1 MLEYLPTNDLIFKK
15 MLTSEDS
22 ANILRNFVK
31 DLLDIEFKTLTPKET
46 YHIDSYKKS
55 YEHLEIGLT
64 EVDILAVAEDGSQ
77 ATIECQIQPHQF
89 FQERTVF
96 YLREAFRAPFG
107 NRESEDFVVKNNF
120 SALRPAYGINIID
133 FHLFDKDQDALQTYR
148 LLNKTTQR
156 PFVGGKGKE
165 LLTLCFLS
173 LKNKNIEKDSKA
185 YHWQYFLKTGEAL
198 QEAPAYIKEAQKKIN
213 YFKLNEEEK
222 TMITRINK
230 AKDINDAVISSAKVE
245 GFDYGHEEGLRK
257 GRKEGQAE
265 GRKEGHRK
273 GHKEGHKE
281 GKAEGERKIALN
293 LLEMGLPIEKIS
305 EATGLEVEILQ
316 QLKSEEK

>member
-120 SALRPAYGINIID
+120 SALISTCLIRIKTPCKHTAYSTRR
-133 FHLFDKDQDALQTYR
+133 HSAL
-148 LLNKTTQR
+148 LL
-156 PFVGGKGKE
+156 
-165 LLTLCFLS
+165 
-173 LKNKNIEKDSKA
+173 
-185 YHWQYFLKTGEAL
+185 EA
-198 QEAPAYIKEAQKKIN
+198 
-213 YFKLNEEEK
+213 
-222 TMITRINK
+222 K
-230 AKDINDAVISSAKVE
+230 AKNC
-245 GFDYGHEEGLRK
+245 
-257 GRKEGQAE
+257 
-265 GRKEGHRK
+265 
-273 GHKEGHKE
+273 
-281 GKAEGERKIALN
+281 
-293 LLEMGLPIEKIS
+293 
-305 EATGLEVEILQ
+305 
-316 QLKSEEK
+316 